1 MRERLV
7 AALVGL
13 TIGMILLYGVP
24 RAYVI
29 ADLVGDQ
36 EQSKVEHSAELIAVI
51 VAEREQ
57 NDEPVTGALL
67 TSLMASDAG
76 IRYVAADGEVVEAG
90 TQYTDGDDL
99 VAEHA
104 VAGGGSITYTRS
116 GDLVDER
123 VTAALWP
130 LLTMGLGLIGLSAV
144 VGWLLAR
151 NLARPFGQLAKAAD
165 RLGRGRFDLDLPA
178 YTMPE
183 AQRIGSA
190 LTRAATQ
197 LDDLL
202 TRERE
207 FAANAS
213 HQLRTPITAL
223 RLTLEDLS
231 LWPETPKEV
240 AGELTGSLEEL
251 DRLSNAITELLSLSR
266 GRRVGEAVPVEMEG
280 LLDEVARRWSPRL
293 EAKGRELFHDRRGE
307 VVAHA
312 AVGPVQQV
320 LDVLVDNACKYGA
333 GTVTVAAVDREDY
346 VALVVS
352 DEGPLTITNEVF
364 HRGISQPGKERP
376 AATDGA
382 GHDCTEAGHGL
393 GLAIAAQLAVSMG
406 GDLVLADRPTTTF
419 VLVLPVP
426 ERDFP
431 EELAA
436 GAGRH
441 G

>member
-1 MRERLV
+1 MRDRLV
-7 AALVGL
+7 AALVGM
-13 TIGMILLYGVP
+13 TIGMILLYAVP

-36 EQSKVEHSAELIAVI
+36 EQGKVEHSADLIAVI
-51 VAEREQ
+51 VAEREK
-57 NDEPVTGALL
+57 NDEPVGESLL

-76 IRYVAADGEVVEAG
+76 IRYVDADGAVVQAG
-90 TQYTDGDDL
+90 TPYADGDL
-99 VAEHA
+99 VAERA
-104 VAGGGSITYTRS
+104 VPGGGRITYTRS
-116 GDLVDER
+116 GDLVSER
-123 VTAALWP
+123 VAEALWP
-130 LLTMGLGLIGLSAV
+130 LLTMGLGLIAVSAV

-165 RLGRGRFDLDLPA
+165 RLGRGRFDLDLPVYA
-178 YTMPE
+178 MPE

-240 AGELTGSLEEL
+240 SDELTGTLEEL

-266 GRRVGEAVPVEMEG
+266 GRRVGQAVDVEMEG
-280 LLDEVARRWSPRL
+280 LVVEVARRWGPRL
-293 EAKGRELFHDRRGE
+293 QSKGRELVHDSRGE

-320 LDVLVDNACKYGA
+320 LDVLLDNSCKYGE
-333 GTVTVAAVDREDY
+333 GTVTVAAVDRDDY

-352 DEGPLTITNEVF
+352 DEGPLAITNEVF
-364 HRGISQPGKERP
+364 HRGISQPGS
-376 AATDGA
+376 ATGA
-382 GHDCTEAGHGL
+382 HSEASHGL

-426 ERDFP
+426 ERPFP

-436 GAGRH
+436 GAARH

>member
-36 EQSKVEHSAELIAVI
+36 EQAKVEHSAELIAVI
-51 VAEREQ
+51 VGEREK
-57 NDEPVTGALL
+57 NDEPVGPGLL
-67 TSLMASDAG
+67 TPLLASEAG
-76 IRYVAADGEVVEAG
+76 IRYVDADGKVVEAG
-90 TQYTDGDDL
+90 TQFTRDDDL
-99 VAEHA
+99 VAERA
-104 VAGGGSITYTRS
+104 VPGGGRITYTRS
-116 GDLVDER
+116 GDLVRDR
-123 VTAALWP
+123 VAEALWP
-130 LLTMGLGLIGLSAV
+130 LLTMGLGLIGLSAI

-190 LTRAATQ
+190 LTRASTQ

-223 RLTLEDLS
+223 RLTLEDIS
-231 LWPETPKEV
+231 LWPETPRSV
-240 AGELTGSLEEL
+240 ADELGCTLEEL
-251 DRLSNAITELLSLSR
+251 DRLNDAITELLALSR
-266 GRRVGEAVPVEMEG
+266 GRRVGEAVDLEMEG
-280 LLDEVARRWSPRL
+280 LVEEVARRWRPRL
-293 EAKGRELFHDRRGE
+293 EAKDRRLVHDGRGE

-312 AVGPVQQV
+312 TAGPVQQV
-320 LDVLVDNACKYGA
+320 LDVLVDNACKYGQ
-333 GTVTVAAVDREDY
+333 GTVTVAAVDRDDY
-346 VALVVS
+346 VAVVVS

-364 HRGISQPGKERP
+364 HRGISQPGVEP
-376 AATDGA
+376 TD
-382 GHDCTEAGHGL
+382 EASDQGREGHGL

-406 GDLVLADRPTTTF
+406 GELVLAERPTTTF

-426 ERDFP
+426 DRDLP
-431 EELAA
+431 AEVVGLS
-436 GAGRH
+436 GRS
-441 G
+441 GRDA